1 MIELI
6 TRKYKYINNNFVTFQ
21 RNLILLEKEIYK
33 IGKDSG
39 IFEECLEEDSAD
51 GPTNTLYN
59 YIKKFD
65 FKSPDNWKGERELTS
80 K

>member
-1 MIELI
+1 MNSYKEEKPDKIK
-6 TRKYKYINNNFVTFQ
+6 KY
-21 RNLILLEKEIYK
+21 
-33 IGKDSG
+33 
-39 IFEECLEEDSAD
+39 FEECLEEDSTD
-51 GPTNTLYN
+51 GPANTFYN